1 MPVTCRGLGHN
12 CCNAAA
18 MLDLPEQL
26 VPFRTM
32 QVAVIP

>member
-1 MPVTCRGLGHN
+1 
-12 CCNAAA
+12 

-32 QVAVIP
+32 QVAIIPKDPSELMPAADEAIR